1 MIKGVLRLKKD
12 TNYYSIISWDQKE
25 IKGFTRGSG
34 VKNLP
39 ANAGD
44 MGSIPGLGKPC
55 MSERN

>member
-12 TNYYSIISWDQKE
+12 TNYYSIILWDQKE
-25 IKGFTRGSG
+25 ITGFTGGSV
-34 VKNLP
+34 VKNLT

-44 MGSIPGLGKPC
+44 MGSIPGLGRSC